1 MLKTLQ
7 PILCYS
13 IIEKIGESIHAEVFK
28 VVKKEEHGRLLILK
42 RINTDIISKEL
53 FSHIDRQIRYLNS
66 LGIPKVL
73 VPRLHKDAG
82 KKILLKEHKESL
94 ASKFKAAELL
104 KKYHAER
111 NLSLLT
117 EKHPMLSPIKKK
129 KELMKAPVFERLD
142 TLYLL
147 NASRSINQ
155 ELELDKLLKTIMKF
169 VLERLG
175 AQAGYLFMLEDE
187 NLILRAQGTKLRTL
201 NIELKE
207 EKLCDV
213 EGIGHAILQ
222 YVKRT
227 KEAVKLGNASEE
239 GLFKNNKEVLEL
251 ELRSVLCLPILKQ
264 QNLLGIIYL
273 QNNLIKSAFT
283 EQNVES
289 TSFLASQA
297 AISLENAILVEN
309 MKKKEEELTESEQRY
324 RILFKNV
331 PIGVSLTNSNGKILD
346 INNIA
351 SMTLGGTVKELE
363 GTDVKD
369 YYWGEKDRDLALK
382 KIKDNGFISRYESIF
397 KRIDGSTFDGRL
409 SVNLVQWCGEDHFLT
424 IIEDITESKRVEGE
438 LKLHRD
444 HLEDL
449 VKKRT
454 ALLEVANRELESF
467 SYSVAHDLRAPLR
480 SMDGFSTAL
489 LEDYSD
495 KLDDQGIHYLNRIK
509 DSSHRMAILIDDLL
523 ELSRVTRRE
532 MACKNVDLT
541 KIARSIIKDLRMN
554 DPKRSVEVD
563 IEEGL
568 SDRGDPILIKQAL
581 GNLFDNSWKFTRAN
595 PKAKIEFGAVRIDGE
610 NTFYLRD
617 NGIGFDMKYKDKLF
631 LPFQRLHSLP
641 EFPGTG
647 IGLATV
653 QRIINRHGGK
663 ISGESEPEKGATFYL
678 RFGSEDDRGEFKC

>member
-1 MLKTLQ
+1 
-7 PILCYS
+7 
-13 IIEKIGESIHAEVFK
+13 
-28 VVKKEEHGRLLILK
+28 
-42 RINTDIISKEL
+42 
-53 FSHIDRQIRYLNS
+53 
-66 LGIPKVL
+66 
-73 VPRLHKDAG
+73 
-82 KKILLKEHKESL
+82 
-94 ASKFKAAELL
+94 
-104 KKYHAER
+104 
-111 NLSLLT
+111 
-117 EKHPMLSPIKKK
+117 
-129 KELMKAPVFERLD
+129 RLD

-175 AQAGYLFMLEDE
+175 AQAGYLFMLKDED
-187 NLILRAQGTKLRTL
+187 LILRAQGTKLRTL

-227 KEAVKLGNASEE
+227 KEAVNLDNASEK
-239 GLFKNNKEVLEL
+239 GLFKTDREVQEL
-251 ELRSVLCLPILKQ
+251 GLRSILCLPILKQ

-273 QNNLIKSAFT
+273 QNNLIRSAFT
-283 EQNVES
+283 EQNVEL
-289 TSFLASQA
+289 TSLLASQA

-331 PIGVSLTNSNGKILD
+331 PIGVGLTNSNGKILD

-369 YYWGEKDRDLALK
+369 YYWSEKDRDLALK
-382 KIKDNGFISRYESIF
+382 KIKDNGFIRRHESIF

-424 IIEDITESKRVEGE
+424 IIEDITESRRVEGE

-454 ALLEVANRELESF
+454 GLLEVANRELESF

-581 GNLFDNSWKFTRAN
+581 GNLFDNSWKFTRTN

-663 ISGESEPEKGATFYL
+663 ISGEAEPEKGATFYL
-678 RFGSEDDRGEFKC
+678 RFGCEEDQGELKC